1 MRKVTIDVPDAV
13 AELLETAGLTL
24 ENFVTSAA
32 KHSVAAA
39 IRGFELK
46 AVPVTIY
53 VPQEAAAAITDDKT
67 GDKLQ
72 AICQAVFD
80 YGAAVAGE
88 KTFGDLMQEGGKLG
102 NC

>member
-32 KHSVAAA
+32 KHSVATA

-80 YGAAVAGE
+80 YGASAAG
-88 KTFGDLMQEGGKLG
+88 KRMFGDLMQEGGKLG